1 MRKREWEKEACVI
14 EMTERERAR
23 VHDKQ
28 KKRERDNK

>member
-1 MRKREWEKEACVI
+1 MRERVRERSMCNRDD
-14 EMTERERAR
+14 RERAR

>member
-1 MRKREWEKEACVI
+1 MRKRERVRERSMCNRDD
-14 EMTERERAR
+14 RERAR